1 VSTIRIPPALRAVV
15 GAPEVEASGSTV
27 GEALADLA
35 KRYPTVRQQLYDD
48 EGSLQKYVNVYLNQQ
63 DVQYLQR
70 LETPAGPGDTIII
83 LPAMAGGM

>member
-1 VSTIRIPPALRAVV
+1 MSTIRIPPALRAVV